1 MRPLPLGISY
11 TVYTLCIYLTI
22 TATEVQNIPDKEDM
36 PLSQTERQ
44 LTATMAQMAD
54 GLAVNAAASDC
65 YSEYEQT
72 YVWP

>member
-1 MRPLPLGISY
+1 M
-11 TVYTLCIYLTI
+11 TI

-72 YVWP
+72 YVWPWHPAAVLGGALLTKINF